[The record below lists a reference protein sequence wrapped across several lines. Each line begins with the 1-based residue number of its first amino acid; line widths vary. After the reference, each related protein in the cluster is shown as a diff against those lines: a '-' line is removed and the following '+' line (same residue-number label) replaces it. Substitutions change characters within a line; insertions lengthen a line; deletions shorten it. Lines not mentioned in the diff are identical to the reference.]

1 MARQQM
7 HPRRS
12 RGGRETGP
20 TRRGS
25 DDGGFESAGFADQPE
40 HGGGRAGS
48 DERGGRH
55 SAWQMQRDWDEDRYG
70 YPEATGYAREMN
82 RLRSD
87 YEPEGRFARDDE
99 RGESPGYRR
108 GQGWNESGT
117 GQYGYG
123 GVIDENDYRRYGG
136 DGGRS
141 SGGGYGM
148 PRGYGAMGD
157 YGAEGL
163 WRGDASRG
171 GRGGATGP
179 LSSRPGRY
187 ARQGPKGYSR
197 GDDRIREDVCERL
210 YHADDV
216 DVSDVSV
223 EVSGGTVKL
232 EGTVPERWMKYRIED
247 ICDRAPGV
255 TDIENRIRLVR
266 TEAPTR
272 HGAEQPTG
280 PRH

>member
-7 HPRRS
+7 HPRRPH
-12 RGGRETGP
+12 GERETTP
-20 TRRGS
+20 TRYGG
-25 DDGGFESAGFADQPE
+25 DDGGSGSTDYDHETAPGAG
-40 HGGGRAGS
+40 
-48 DERGGRH
+48 ERRRQQ

-70 YPEATGYAREMN
+70 YPEATAYAREMN
-82 RLRSD
+82 RHRSS
-87 YEPEGRFARDDE
+87 YEPEERFARDDA
-99 RGESPGYRR
+99 RGEAPTYRR
-108 GQGWNESGT
+108 GQGWNETGT

-171 GRGGATGP
+171 GRGGATSP

-247 ICDRAPGV
+247 ICDRAAGV
-255 TDIENRIRLVR
+255 ADIENRVRLVR
-266 TEAPTR
+266 TEAETR
-272 HGAEQPTG
+272 HGADKQTG